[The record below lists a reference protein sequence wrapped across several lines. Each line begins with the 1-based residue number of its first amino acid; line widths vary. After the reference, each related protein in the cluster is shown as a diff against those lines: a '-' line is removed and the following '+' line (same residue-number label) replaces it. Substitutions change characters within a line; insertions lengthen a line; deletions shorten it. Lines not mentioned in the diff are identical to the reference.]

1 MVEEAIAALALPTE
15 LPDPH
20 PPMLRKRDLYHDPS
34 VFRELDEDV
43 FKACCLFVYGC
54 LSFCVSVYLF
64 VCLSATLRV
73 CLSIAAIPYHNLLD
87 LTPPCVA
94 LHHHIFP

>member
-1 MVEEAIAALALPTE
+1 MVEEVIAALALPTE

-43 FKACCLFVYGC
+43 FKACSQFLYSCCVPDCL
-54 LSFCVSVYLF
+54 LVYL
-64 VCLSATLRV
+64 SYT
-73 CLSIAAIPYHNLLD
+73 SNL
-87 LTPPCVA
+87 
-94 LHHHIFP
+94 